1 MRCVA
6 QLRQHITAN
15 HYEIVRIVRQ
25 ANARGCAIIV
35 NSTMATILVADDNR
49 ANREALAALL
59 ESAGNNVVRAVD
71 GREALARAQE
81 ARPELVISDVLMPA
95 MDGYE
100 LARRLKADPATA
112 GVAIIFYTAYFG
124 GQDAQALAQAHGVSR
139 VLLKP
144 AENAEILRQVQAVLA
159 SRAEQPQQI
168 SGDLGEGHLRIVVD
182 QLLEKTGALEA
193 QQRRIERLNRTLEV
207 LSAVNALIVRAGDRQ
222 ALLDEACRIAV
233 EKGGFRLAAVGL
245 ADSLTHIVRQVAA
258 AGEGSAERDFAR
270 LRLGTRSLIWNDA
283 QSGSFVALP
292 LLSAGETTGV
302 LLLYARQR
310 DFFDEEE
317 MRLLHELAGDIAF
330 ALRHLAQKARMDYLA
345 YHDSLTDLPN
355 RSLFT
360 DRMTQALNAA
370 RREKRFAAAIFVD
383 IERFRMVNESFGRK
397 SGDDLLRE
405 IGNRLRQVAR
415 EQDTVARVG
424 ADHFAIAVAP
434 FDRPGDTA
442 YTFLERLDEALA
454 EPIIIEGVELRVAVK
469 AGIAV
474 FPTDGES
481 TEALCANAETA
492 LSKAKQTG
500 SRYLFYAPE
509 MNARVAESLAM
520 ESKLRRALED
530 GTLALHYQPKID
542 VVSGAVAGLEALIRW
557 NDAELGAVPPS
568 RFVSLLE
575 ETGMILAAGRWA
587 LGKAVEDIRRW
598 QSLGLEVPR
607 TSVNV
612 SALQLRQKD
621 FVDSVL
627 DAISALGGH
636 APLLDVEITESV
648 LVDDIDE
655 STRKLQAL
663 RRAGVEVSVDDFG
676 TGFCSLSYL
685 ARLPVDTLKIDRS
698 FVVRMGDAGYPRNI
712 VAMIVSLAHTLGLR
726 VVAEGVEDDEQV
738 RLLRELG
745 CDQIQGFYVS
755 RPVPPEEIDAML
767 VRGAGNALTRKLSAA

>member
-1 MRCVA
+1 M
-6 QLRQHITAN
+6 
-15 HYEIVRIVRQ
+15 IVH
-25 ANARGCAIIV
+25 
-35 NSTMATILVADDNR
+35 STMATILVADDNR

-59 ESAGNNVVRAVD
+59 ETAGHAVLRAVD
-71 GREALARAQE
+71 GREALERARE
-81 ARPELVISDVLMPA
+81 ARPDLVISDVLMPM

-100 LARRLKADPATA
+100 LARRLKADPGTA
-112 GVAIIFYTAYFG
+112 STALMFYTAYFG

-139 VLLKP
+139 VLVKP
-144 AENAEILRQVQAVLA
+144 SENAEILRQVDAVLA
-159 SRAEQPQQI
+159 SRTEAPAEVPK
-168 SGDLGEGHLRIVVD
+168 DLDQEHLRVMVD

-207 LSAVNALIVRAGDRQ
+207 LSAVNALIVRAADRQ
-222 ALLDEACRIAV
+222 ALLEEACRIAV
-233 EKGGFRLAAVGL
+233 EKGGFRLAAIGL
-245 ADSLTHIVRQVAA
+245 ADPRSHAIRQVAA
-258 AGEGSAERDFAR
+258 AGAGSAERDLAR
-270 LRLGTRSLIWNDA
+270 LKLGTRSLIWNDA

-292 LLSAGETTGV
+292 LLAGGETSGI
-302 LLLYARQR
+302 LLLYAQQR

-383 IERFRMVNESFGRK
+383 VERFRMVNETFGRK
-397 SGDDLLRE
+397 AGDDLLRE
-405 IGNRLRQVAR
+405 IGARLREAAR

-442 YTFLERLDEALA
+442 YAFLESIDDALA
-454 EPIIIEGVELRVAVK
+454 RPIVIEGVELRVALK

-492 LSKAKQTG
+492 LSKAKQTA

-520 ESKLRRALED
+520 ENRLRRALED

-557 NDAELGAVPPS
+557 TDPELGAVPPA

-587 LGKAVEDIRRW
+587 LRKAVEDIHRW
-598 QSLGLEVPR
+598 QGLGLKVPR
-607 TSVNV
+607 TSVNI

-627 DAISALGGH
+627 DAISEFEGNS
-636 APLLDVEITESV
+636 PLIDLEITESV

-698 FVVRMGDAGYPRNI
+698 FVVRMHDAGYPRNI

-726 VVAEGVEDDEQV
+726 VVAEGVEDDQQV

-745 CDQIQGFYVS
+745 CDQIQGFFVS
-755 RPVPPEEIDAML
+755 RPVPAEEVDQL
-767 VRGAGNALTRKLSAA
+767 LSAANGRSMKQKLTAA

>member
-1 MRCVA
+1 
-6 QLRQHITAN
+6 
-15 HYEIVRIVRQ
+15 
-25 ANARGCAIIV
+25 
-35 NSTMATILVADDNR
+35 MATVLVADDNR
-49 ANREALAALL
+49 ANREALAVLL
-59 ESAGNNVVRAVD
+59 ESAGHRVLRAAD
-71 GREALARAQE
+71 GREALSRARE
-81 ARPELVISDVLMPA
+81 ARPDLVISDVLMPL

-100 LARRLKADPATA
+100 LARRLRAEPATA
-112 GVAIIFYTAYFG
+112 AVALMFYTAYFG

-144 AENAEILRQVQAVLA
+144 SDNAAILRQVDAVLA
-159 SRAEQPQQI
+159 SRSETPAQI
-168 SGDLGEGHLRIVVD
+168 PRDLDREHLRVVVD
-182 QLLEKTGALEA
+182 QLLEKTGTLEV

-222 ALLDEACRIAV
+222 ALLEEACRIAV
-233 EKGGFRLAAVGL
+233 EKGGFRLAAIGL
-245 ADSLTHIVRQVAA
+245 ADPRSHDIRQVAA

-270 LRLGTRSLIWNDA
+270 LKLGTRSLVWNDA
-283 QSGSFVALP
+283 HSGSFVALP
-292 LLSAGETTGV
+292 LLAAGGSV
-302 LLLYARQR
+302 GLLLLYASQR

-360 DRMTQALNAA
+360 DRMTQALSAA
-370 RREKRFAAAIFVD
+370 RRERRFAAAIFVD
-383 IERFRMVNESFGRK
+383 VERLRRVNESFGRK

-405 IGNRLRQVAR
+405 VGARLRRAAR

-424 ADHFAIAVAP
+424 GDHFAIAVAP

-442 YTFLERLDEALA
+442 YAFLERLDEALA
-454 EPIIIEGVELRVAVK
+454 QPIAIEGAELRVSVK

-474 FPTDGES
+474 FPTDADS

-492 LSKAKQTG
+492 LLKAKQTA
-500 SRYLFYAPE
+500 SRYLFYAPD
-509 MNARVAESLAM
+509 MNARIAESLAM
-520 ESKLRRALED
+520 ENRLRLALDD

-542 VVSGAVAGLEALIRW
+542 VATGEVAGLEALIRW

-587 LGKAVEDIRRW
+587 LHKAVEDIRRW
-598 QSLGLEVPR
+598 QGMGLKVPR

-612 SALQLRQKD
+612 SALQLRQED

-627 DAISALGGH
+627 EAIAELGGK
-636 APLLDVEITESV
+636 APLLDLEITESV
-648 LVDDIDE
+648 LVDDIEE
-655 STRKLQAL
+655 SPRKLQAL

-698 FVVRMGDAGYPRNI
+698 FVVRMRDVGYPRNI

-726 VVAEGVEDDEQV
+726 VVAEGVEDDQQV

-755 RPVPPEEIDAML
+755 RPVPAEDVDAML
-767 VRGAGNALTRKLSAA
+767 DPGASKSLQKRLAAA

>member
-1 MRCVA
+1 
-6 QLRQHITAN
+6 
-15 HYEIVRIVRQ
+15 
-25 ANARGCAIIV
+25 
-35 NSTMATILVADDNR
+35 MATVLVADDNR
-49 ANREALAALL
+49 ANREALAVLL
-59 ESAGNNVVRAVD
+59 ESAGHRVLRAAD
-71 GREALARAQE
+71 GREALSRARE
-81 ARPELVISDVLMPA
+81 ACPDLVISDVLMPL

-100 LARRLKADPATA
+100 LARRLRAEPATA
-112 GVAIIFYTAYFG
+112 AVALMFYTAYFG

-144 AENAEILRQVQAVLA
+144 SDNAAILRQVDAVLA
-159 SRAEQPQQI
+159 SRGETPAQI
-168 SGDLGEGHLRIVVD
+168 PRDLDREHLRVVVD
-182 QLLEKTGALEA
+182 QLLEKTGALEV

-233 EKGGFRLAAVGL
+233 EKGGFRLAAIGL
-245 ADSLTHIVRQVAA
+245 AEPRSHQIRQVAA

-270 LRLGTRSLIWNDA
+270 LKLGTRSLVWNDA
-283 QSGSFVALP
+283 HSGSFVALP
-292 LLSAGETTGV
+292 LLAAGESAGL
-302 LLLYARQR
+302 LLLYASQR

-360 DRMTQALNAA
+360 DRMTQALSAA
-370 RREKRFAAAIFVD
+370 RRERRFAAAIFVD
-383 IERFRMVNESFGRK
+383 VERLRRVNESFGRK

-405 IGNRLRQVAR
+405 VGARLRRAAR

-424 ADHFAIAVAP
+424 GDHFAIAVAP

-442 YTFLERLDEALA
+442 YAFLERLDEALA
-454 EPIIIEGVELRVAVK
+454 QPIAIEGAELRVSVK

-474 FPTDGES
+474 FPTDADS

-492 LSKAKQTG
+492 LLKAKQTA
-500 SRYLFYAPE
+500 SRYLFYAPD
-509 MNARVAESLAM
+509 MNARIAESLAM
-520 ESKLRRALED
+520 ENRLRLALDD

-542 VVSGAVAGLEALIRW
+542 VATGEVAGLEALIRW

-587 LGKAVEDIRRW
+587 LHKAVEDIRRW
-598 QSLGLEVPR
+598 QGMGLKVPR

-612 SALQLRQKD
+612 SALQLRQED

-627 DAISALGGH
+627 EAIAELGGK
-636 APLLDVEITESV
+636 APLLDLEITESV
-648 LVDDIDE
+648 LVDDIEE
-655 STRKLQAL
+655 SPRKLQAL

-698 FVVRMGDAGYPRNI
+698 FVVRMRDVGYPRNI

-726 VVAEGVEDDEQV
+726 VVAEGVEDDQQV

-755 RPVPPEEIDAML
+755 RPVPAEDVDAML
-767 VRGAGNALTRKLSAA
+767 DPGASKSLQKRLAAA

>member
-1 MRCVA
+1 
-6 QLRQHITAN
+6 
-15 HYEIVRIVRQ
+15 
-25 ANARGCAIIV
+25 
-35 NSTMATILVADDNR
+35 MATILVADDNR

-59 ESAGNNVVRAVD
+59 EVAGHEVVRAVD
-71 GREALARAQE
+71 GREALARAQA
-81 ARPELVISDVLMPA
+81 ARPELVISDVLMPL

-112 GVAIIFYTAYFG
+112 GTALMFYTAYFG
-124 GQDAQALAQAHGVSR
+124 GHDAQALAQAHGVSR

-144 AENAEILRQVQAVLA
+144 SDNAEILRQVEAVLA
-159 SRAEQPQQI
+159 SRNQAPAEIP
-168 SGDLGEGHLRIVVD
+168 DNLDHGHLRVMVD
-182 QLLEKTGALEA
+182 QLLEKTGALES

-207 LSAVNALIVRAGDRQ
+207 LSAVNALIARAADRQ

-233 EKGGFRLAAVGL
+233 EKGGFRLAAIGL
-245 ADSLTHIVRQVAA
+245 ADGLGHVRQVAR
-258 AGEGSAERDFAR
+258 AGEGSAERDLAR

-292 LLSAGETTGV
+292 LLVDGETAGI

-345 YHDSLTDLPN
+345 YHDSLTELPN

-383 IERFRMVNESFGRK
+383 VERFRMVNESFGRK
-397 SGDDLLRE
+397 AGDDLLRE
-405 IGNRLRQVAR
+405 VGTRLRQAAR

-424 ADHFAIAVAP
+424 ADHFAVAVAP
-434 FDRPGDTA
+434 FERPGDTA
-442 YTFLERLDEALA
+442 YTFLERLDQAFA
-454 EPIIIEGVELRVAVK
+454 QPIVIEGVELRVALK
-469 AGIAV
+469 AGIGV

-492 LSKAKQTG
+492 LIKAKQQG
-500 SRYLFYAPE
+500 NRYLFYAPE
-509 MNARVAESLAM
+509 MNARVAEALAM
-520 ESKLRRALED
+520 ENRLRRALED

-542 VVSGAVAGLEALIRW
+542 VSTGEVAGLEALIRW
-557 NDAELGAVPPS
+557 NDPELGSVPPA

-587 LGKAVEDIRRW
+587 LRKTVEDIRRW
-598 QSLGLEVPR
+598 QGLGLKVPR

-627 DAISALGGH
+627 DAIGEFEGA
-636 APLLDVEITESV
+636 APLLDIEITESV
-648 LVDDIDE
+648 LVDDIEE

-698 FVVRMGDAGYPRNI
+698 FVVRMRDAGVPRNI
-712 VAMIVSLAHTLGLR
+712 VAMIVSLAHTLNLR

-745 CDQIQGFYVS
+745 CDQIQGFFVS
-755 RPVPPEEIDAML
+755 RPVPPEDVDAML
-767 VRGAGNALTRKLSAA
+767 SSGSRTSLRKKLSAA

>member
-1 MRCVA
+1 M
-6 QLRQHITAN
+6 
-15 HYEIVRIVRQ
+15 IVH
-25 ANARGCAIIV
+25 
-35 NSTMATILVADDNR
+35 STMATILVADDNR

-59 ESAGNNVVRAVD
+59 ETAGHQVVRAID
-71 GREALARAQE
+71 GREALERAQE
-81 ARPELVISDVLMPA
+81 ARPELVISDVLMPM

-100 LARRLKADPATA
+100 LARRLKADPVTATA
-112 GVAIIFYTAYFG
+112 ALIFYTAYFA

-144 AENAEILRQVQAVLA
+144 SENAEILRQVDAALA
-159 SRAEQPQQI
+159 SRNEAPAEI
-168 SGDLGEGHLRIVVD
+168 LGDLDQEHLRVMVD
-182 QLLEKTGALEA
+182 KLLEKTGALEA

-207 LSAVNALIVRAGDRQ
+207 LSAVNALIARAGDRQ

-233 EKGGFRLAAVGL
+233 EKGGFRLAAIGL
-245 ADSLTHIVRQVAA
+245 ADPLTQAVRQAA
-258 AGEGSAERDFAR
+258 SAGEGSAERDLQR
-270 LRLGTRSLIWNDA
+270 LKLGTRSLIWNDA

-292 LLSAGETTGV
+292 LLAGGETAGI

-383 IERFRMVNESFGRK
+383 VERFRMVNESFGRK
-397 SGDDLLRE
+397 AGDDLLRE
-405 IGNRLRQVAR
+405 IGARLRQAAR

-442 YTFLERLDEALA
+442 YAFLESLDEALA
-454 EPIIIEGVELRVAVK
+454 EPIVIEGVELRVSLK

-492 LSKAKQTG
+492 LIKAKQTG
-500 SRYLFYAPE
+500 SHYLFYAPE
-509 MNARVAESLAM
+509 MNARVAESLDM
-520 ESKLRRALED
+520 ENRLRRALAD
-530 GTLALHYQPKID
+530 GTLALHYQPKIE
-542 VVSGAVAGLEALIRW
+542 VGTGAVAGLEALIRW
-557 NDAELGAVPPS
+557 NDPELGSVPPA

-587 LGKAVEDIRRW
+587 LRKTVEDIRRW
-598 QSLGLEVPR
+598 QGLGLQVPR

-627 DAISALGGH
+627 DAICEFDGK
-636 APLLDVEITESV
+636 APLLDIEITESV
-648 LVDDIDE
+648 LVDDIEE

-698 FVVRMGDAGYPRNI
+698 FVVRMRDAGYPRNI

-755 RPVPPEEIDAML
+755 RPVPPEDVDAML
-767 VRGAGNALTRKLSAA
+767 SADVNTLKRRLNAA